1 MTPMNTTELE
11 QHITDCGLLMIAA
24 YNRYEVSGC
33 FADRGEADAWR
44 LVMERAIA
52 ARKPVAV
59 AAMEADREI

>member
-1 MTPMNTTELE
+1 MNAMNTTELE

-52 ARKPVAV
+52 ARGPA
-59 AAMEADREI
+59 AAMEAEREI